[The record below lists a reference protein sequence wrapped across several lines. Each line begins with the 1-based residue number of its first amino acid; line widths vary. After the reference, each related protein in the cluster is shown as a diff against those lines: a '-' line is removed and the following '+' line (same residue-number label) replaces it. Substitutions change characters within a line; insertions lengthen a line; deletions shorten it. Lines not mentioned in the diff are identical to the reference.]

1 MFTKEPLIDTL
12 VHQGKRKKLAEEMA
26 KLGIHQAS
34 VLDAMRKIPRH
45 WFFPKDFEQ
54 FAYRDAAFPIDHG
67 QTISTPYTVA
77 FQSQLIEIQK
87 GSKVL
92 EVGTGS
98 GYQAAILSEMGAE
111 LYSIEYIKPLLED
124 AAKILTEINP
134 KIKLFHGDGSLGL
147 PKYAP
152 YDAIIVTAGAPIIPD
167 ALKMQLSIG
176 GRLVIP
182 VGIEKEN
189 QQMIRIIRKSET
201 EFTQEKFG
209 DFKFVPLKGNQ
220 GWEI

>member
-34 VLDAMRKIPRH
+34 VLDAMRKVPRH

-77 FQSQLIEIQK
+77 VQSQLIDIK
-87 GSKVL
+87 AGNRVL

-111 LYSIEYIKPLLED
+111 LYSIEYIKPLLEE
-124 AAKILTEINP
+124 AAKILTEINSQ
-134 KIKLFHGDGSLGL
+134 IKLFHGDGSLGL

-152 YDAIIVTAGAPIIPD
+152 FDAIIVTAGAPIIPD
-167 ALKMQLSIG
+167 ALKMQLTIG
-176 GRLVIP
+176 GKLVIP
-182 VGIEKEN
+182 VGVEREN
-189 QQMIRIIRKSET
+189 QQMIRITRKSET

>member
-1 MFTKEPLIDTL
+1 MFTKENLVDTL

-26 KLGIHQAS
+26 KLGIHQPS
-34 VLDAMRKIPRH
+34 VLDAIRKIPRH

-87 GSKVL
+87 DSKVL

-111 LYSIEYIKPLLED
+111 LYSIEYIKPLLEE
-124 AAKILTEINP
+124 AAKILTQINP
-134 KIKLFHGDGSLGL
+134 KIKLYHGDGSLGL

-152 YDAIIVTAGAPIIPD
+152 FDAIVVTAGAPIVPD
-167 ALKMQLSIG
+167 ALKRQLKVG
-176 GRLVIP
+176 GKLVIP
-182 VGIEKEN
+182 VGVEKEN
-189 QQMIRIIRKSET
+189 QQMIRITRNSET
-201 EFTQEKFG
+201 EFSEEKFG

>member
-1 MFTKEPLIDTL
+1 MFTKEPLTDTL
-12 VHQGKRKKLAEEMA
+12 VHQGKRNKLAEELA
-26 KLGIHQAS
+26 KLGIHHAS

-54 FAYRDAAFPIDHG
+54 FAYRDAAFPIEHG

-77 FQSQLIEIQK
+77 FQSQLIDIQN

-182 VGIEKEN
+182 VGVEKEN